1 MVEYHDP
8 APFRYAM
15 NAFLQALRS
24 VTFRLQKS
32 LAHENGFTEWYS
44 ERQESMRQ
52 DKLLRSFVEGRKIVV
67 KQRNFLM
74 SSSTM
79 IGFFSLEKAQ
89 IGD

>member
-1 MVEYHDP
+1 MMVEYHDP

-52 DKLLRSFVEGRKIVV
+52 DKLLRSFVEGRNIVV
-67 KQRNFLM
+67 KQ
-74 SSSTM
+74 
-79 IGFFSLEKAQ
+79 
-89 IGD
+89 